1 MDIKQII
8 KKQQIFF
15 DSGKTLDIDFRLQT
29 LKKIEMLIK
38 SNENKI
44 LDALQKD
51 LGKSAFEGYMCEVGM
66 TLSEITYLKKNLKK
80 LAKPHKKPTPLAQFH
95 AKSFELKVPYGNVL
109 ILSPWNYP
117 FMLAFEPLVDA
128 VAAGNTVVL
137 KPGSYAKN
145 TSKIMKEIIQENF
158 QEDYIAVVE
167 GGRDVNQELL
177 DQKFNYIFF
186 TGSKDV
192 GKLVLQKAA
201 NHITPVTLELGGKS
215 PCIVD
220 KSANLQ
226 VAARRLVFGKF
237 LNLGQTCVAPDYLLL
252 HKDVENEF
260 KALLIQEVKKQ
271 FGENP
276 LENKNYGKIINE
288 KHFDRLKNLIKGE
301 KILIGGKVD
310 NNQRIEPT
318 ILEDINLDCPVMQEE
333 IFGPILPIITFSD
346 HMQTTDIISHNSHPL
361 ALYVFA
367 NDKKVIKHYLRNVQF
382 GGGCINDTII
392 HLATSKMGFGGVGE
406 SGMGSYH
413 GKYGFNT
420 FSHTKS
426 IVDKKNWIDLPIRY
440 QPYNSKKEKLLR
452 KFMK

>member
-226 VAARRLVFGKF
+226 VAARRLVFGK
-237 LNLGQTCVAPDYLLL
+237 
-252 HKDVENEF
+252 
-260 KALLIQEVKKQ
+260 LI
-271 FGENP
+271 
-276 LENKNYGKIINE
+276 
-288 KHFDRLKNLIKGE
+288 
-301 KILIGGKVD
+301 
-310 NNQRIEPT
+310 
-318 ILEDINLDCPVMQEE
+318 
-333 IFGPILPIITFSD
+333 
-346 HMQTTDIISHNSHPL
+346 
-361 ALYVFA
+361 
-367 NDKKVIKHYLRNVQF
+367 
-382 GGGCINDTII
+382 
-392 HLATSKMGFGGVGE
+392 
-406 SGMGSYH
+406 
-413 GKYGFNT
+413 
-420 FSHTKS
+420 
-426 IVDKKNWIDLPIRY
+426 
-440 QPYNSKKEKLLR
+440 
-452 KFMK
+452 

>member
-167 GGRDVNQELL
+167 GGRKCRLQLKDRKFDV
-177 DQKFNYIFF
+177 
-186 TGSKDV
+186 
-192 GKLVLQKAA
+192 
-201 NHITPVTLELGGKS
+201 LEL
-215 PCIVD
+215 P
-220 KSANLQ
+220 
-226 VAARRLVFGKF
+226 
-237 LNLGQTCVAPDYLLL
+237 
-252 HKDVENEF
+252 H
-260 KALLIQEVKKQ
+260 
-271 FGENP
+271 
-276 LENKNYGKIINE
+276 
-288 KHFDRLKNLIKGE
+288 
-301 KILIGGKVD
+301 
-310 NNQRIEPT
+310 
-318 ILEDINLDCPVMQEE
+318 
-333 IFGPILPIITFSD
+333 
-346 HMQTTDIISHNSHPL
+346 
-361 ALYVFA
+361 
-367 NDKKVIKHYLRNVQF
+367 
-382 GGGCINDTII
+382 
-392 HLATSKMGFGGVGE
+392 
-406 SGMGSYH
+406 
-413 GKYGFNT
+413 
-420 FSHTKS
+420 
-426 IVDKKNWIDLPIRY
+426 
-440 QPYNSKKEKLLR
+440 
-452 KFMK
+452 